1 MLLFLSF
8 TMDSMRTRL
17 FMFNLNPAV
26 RAATAGS
33 GFNTLISP
41 GRRSSMQ
48 MAQRGFTL
56 IEIMVVVVI
65 MGILAA
71 LVVPK
76 LMGRTDDARI
86 IAARQDVATIMQGLK
101 LYRLDNQRY
110 PTTEQGLQALI
121 TKPIS
126 GPDANGWKTGGYLD
140 KLPKDPWGGP
150 YQYLS
155 PGIKGEIDVFSLGAD
170 GQVGGVGIDADIG
183 SWEL

>member
-1 MLLFLSF
+1 MANDLTVFKQRAVPRR
-8 TMDSMRTRL
+8 RT
-17 FMFNLNPAV
+17 
-26 RAATAGS
+26 S
-33 GFNTLISP
+33 
-41 GRRSSMQ
+41 
-48 MAQRGFTL
+48 GFTL

-86 IAARQDVATIMQGLK
+86 IAARQDISTIMQGLK
-101 LYRLDNQRY
+101 LYKLDNLRY

-121 TKPIS
+121 TKPTT
-126 GPDANGWKTGGYLD
+126 GPEPRGWKTGGYLER
-140 KLPKDPWGGP
+140 LPNDPWGQP

-155 PGIKGEIDVFSLGAD
+155 PGMKGEVDVFSFGAD
-170 GQVGGVGIDADIG
+170 GQPGGTGPDADIG

>member
-1 MLLFLSF
+1 MSNIFFPSTRRNLSH
-8 TMDSMRTRL
+8 
-17 FMFNLNPAV
+17 
-26 RAATAGS
+26 AAS
-33 GFNTLISP
+33 
-41 GRRSSMQ
+41 
-48 MAQRGFTL
+48 RGFTL

-86 IAARQDVATIMQGLK
+86 IATRQDIATVMQGLK
-101 LYRLDNQRY
+101 LYKLDNQRY

-121 TKPIS
+121 TKPTT
-126 GPDANGWKTGGYLD
+126 GPSANGWKTGGYLD
-140 KLPKDPWGGP
+140 KLPKDPWGNP

-155 PGIKGEIDVFSLGAD
+155 PGIKGEVDVFSLGAD
-170 GQVGGVGIDADIG
+170 GQPGGTGNDADIG